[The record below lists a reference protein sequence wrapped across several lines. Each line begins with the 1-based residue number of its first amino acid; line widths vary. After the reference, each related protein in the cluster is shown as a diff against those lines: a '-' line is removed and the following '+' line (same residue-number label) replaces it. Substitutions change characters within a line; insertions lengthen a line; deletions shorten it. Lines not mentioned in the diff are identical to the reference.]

1 MGAKYEDWAPC
12 VGPFRPEDHKLP
24 QLQLMSISF
33 SRGFE
38 RRRYIDAGEVE
49 ERSEFVPKPYDDK
62 LTVRLRRVDNG
73 YETTISFKGLDA
85 GHFMEL
91 ITPIK

>member
-1 MGAKYEDWAPC
+1 MNSKYEDWAPC
-12 VGPFRPEDHKLP
+12 PEPLKLEDCKLP

-49 ERSEFVPKPYDDK
+49 ERSEFIPKPYDDK

-73 YETTISFKGLDA
+73 YTAKFTFKGLDA
-85 GHFMEL
+85 GHFMDL
-91 ITPIK
+91 IKPVK